1 MKLTQINEQIEKT
14 KQKISELQGKL
25 KGLEAQRAEQ
35 ENLQIV
41 QAVKAVKL
49 TPAELSAFLSAY
61 ANGELKLPG
70 QEDEEGYLQELP
82 EEDEDEFFDGSNTWE
97 EETEGYDDEE

>member
-1 MKLTQINEQIEKT
+1 MKLNQINEQIEKT
-14 KQKISELQGKL
+14 RQRISELQGKL
-25 KGLEAQRAEQ
+25 KGLEAQRTEQ

-70 QEDEEGYLQELP
+70 QEDEEGYLPELP
-82 EEDEDEFFDGSNTWE
+82 EDEDEFFDGSNTWE